1 MANSQS
7 SYLNAAAAFDN
18 VQGAQQFPTE
28 KLSKEVGRINDL
40 GGSTGFTKTTD
51 LQKKQAESTDGGC
64 GTSYTTATDPKNIS
78 VKHDVNGN
86 FVEVATVN
94 EQGDVQKKWLTS
106 SGTSMTFAEDG
117 SVIFTTSKR
126 EGDPNTGRFDCVSQ
140 GSTRM
145 KIGESLIIVVENK
158 NKVIAGKDA
167 AKEGPAMSIVVYG
180 NIDITSV
187 SGELN
192 VKGKNIN
199 LNAES
204 ELKLSAGSK
213 ISLLSGKGK
222 GQNQKQKTSTG
233 TKAAKVEYG
242 GVSQGSTRMKIGESL
257 IIVVENK
264 NKVIAGKDAA
274 KEGPAMSIVVY
285 GNIDITSVSGELN
298 VKGKNINLNAE
309 SELKLSAGSKISL
322 LSGKGKGQNQKQK
335 TSTGTKAAKVEY
347 GGVIEMQS
355 GDLVMSALTMR
366 KTSSMDYTI
375 VEAEGA
381 TLSTNKLANYGFQSP
396 GSFTLDI
403 TGDLHE
409 KIGGLKRTEI
419 LNKAPS
425 TSTIFPGQKDGW
437 LVSTEKV
444 SGHSVNVKAS
454 QGGLNFETTKGDIS
468 LYTQKGGWIVSSG
481 NAGAVAGI
489 DVDKTGTDGK
499 PLKLN
504 PGVYLR
510 GYKKDVYIDTTGS
523 KLLIGLGDVSKGK
536 ISNGISISQP
546 KLEIKNTTGI
556 FLN

>member
-1 MANSQS
+1 MARSTS
-7 SYLNAAAAFDN
+7 SYLNAAAAFDSER
-18 VQGAQQFPTE
+18 GAQKFSTE
-28 KLSKEVGRINDL
+28 KLSKEVGRVNDL
-40 GGSTGFTKTTD
+40 GGSTGFTSTTD

-94 EQGDVQKKWLTS
+94 DQGDVQKKWLTS

-126 EGDPNTGRFDCVSQ
+126 GGDPNTGRYECVSQ

-167 AKEGPAMSIVVYG
+167 SKEGPAMSIVVYG

-187 SGELN
+187 SGEMN
-192 VKGKNIN
+192 VKAKNIN

-222 GQNQKQKTSTG
+222 GQNQKQSTP
-233 TKAAKVEYG
+233 
-242 GVSQGSTRMKIGESL
+242 S
-257 IIVVENK
+257 
-264 NKVIAGKDAA
+264 
-274 KEGPAMSIVVY
+274 
-285 GNIDITSVSGELN
+285 
-298 VKGKNINLNAE
+298 
-309 SELKLSAGSKISL
+309 
-322 LSGKGKGQNQKQK
+322 
-335 TSTGTKAAKVEY
+335 GTKAAKVEY

-355 GDLVMSALTMR
+355 GDLVMNALTMR
-366 KTSSMDYTI
+366 KTASMDYTI

-403 TGDLHE
+403 AGDFHE

-419 LNKAPS
+419 LNTAPS
-425 TSTIFPGQKDGW
+425 VSTIFPGQKDGW
-437 LVSTEKV
+437 YVTTSKID
-444 SGHSVNVKAS
+444 GYSVNVKAS
-454 QGGLNFETTKGDIS
+454 TGGLNFETTKGDIS
-468 LYTQKGGWIVSSG
+468 LYSKKGGWILASG

-489 DVDKTGTDGK
+489 DADKKAKSGS
-499 PLKLN
+499 PLNLT

-510 GYKKDVYIDTTGS
+510 GYKQDLYIDTTGS
-523 KLLIGLGDVSKGK
+523 KISIGLGDVSKGK
-536 ISNGISISQP
+536 ISNGISITQP
-546 KLEIKNTTGI
+546 KLQIKNVTGI
-556 FLN
+556 YLN

>member
-126 EGDPNTGRFDCVSQ
+126 EGDPNTGRFDC
-140 GSTRM
+140 
-145 KIGESLIIVVENK
+145 
-158 NKVIAGKDA
+158 
-167 AKEGPAMSIVVYG
+167 
-180 NIDITSV
+180 
-187 SGELN
+187 
-192 VKGKNIN
+192 
-199 LNAES
+199 
-204 ELKLSAGSK
+204 
-213 ISLLSGKGK
+213 
-222 GQNQKQKTSTG
+222 
-233 TKAAKVEYG
+233 
-242 GVSQGSTRMKIGESL
+242 VSQGSTRMKIGESL